1 MPARK
6 KLPEH
11 NDSLSFEDTII
22 SIEEIVN
29 SMEGEQLPLEDIV
42 TQYEKGSMLLKH
54 CESVLSSARKRIELI
69 TLANREESGQ
79 QTSKSAPTSTP
90 SEIDGVSDESNDINL
105 FWILQPPATWANPKD
120 DQIPRE
126 RQISI
131 RPRSHYAQPRGS

>member
-105 FWILQPPATWANPKD
+105 F
-120 DQIPRE
+120 
-126 RQISI
+126 
-131 RPRSHYAQPRGS
+131 

>member
-6 KLPEH
+6 KLHEN
-11 NDSLSFEDTII
+11 NDALSFEDTII

-69 TLANREESGQ
+69 TLANREESDQ
-79 QTSKSAPTSTP
+79 ETSKSASKSTP
-90 SEIDGVSDESNDINL
+90 SEIDGVSDESNDISL
-105 FWILQPPATWANPKD
+105 F
-120 DQIPRE
+120 
-126 RQISI
+126 
-131 RPRSHYAQPRGS
+131 